1 MYQRCSSRKRVRNL
15 SRFNAFQ
22 VSGACVS
29 LLARWRLIFITFLN
43 LENLNAR
50 LTRSRANSGA
60 RFACV
65 EQMPGQRRHRK
76 ISLAHTGCNTS
87 QTRRWIRICVFCAL
101 TNAAIEKEGGGGY
114 RVSKRGVLFVRSL
127 YGENMNFNTNRVFVP
142 FLPYRGHSRA
152 KQSVNYPATELI
164 CEGWSRAWMQGRVG
178 RDYLELKSARE
189 SLCTYYPYTAARAS
203 AIGQRDRN

>member
-1 MYQRCSSRKRVRNL
+1 MRWTDARAKKAQKNFPRARIPDVIHCRQGDEYE
-15 SRFNAFQ
+15 FAF
-22 VSGACVS
+22 
-29 LLARWRLIFITFLN
+29 FF
-43 LENLNAR
+43 
-50 LTRSRANSGA
+50 
-60 RFACV
+60 FA
-65 EQMPGQRRHRK
+65 
-76 ISLAHTGCNTS
+76 
-87 QTRRWIRICVFCAL
+87 FL

-189 SLCTYYPYTAARAS
+189 SLCTYYLYTAARAS